1 MVEFYHKFYIYIYIY
16 REREREREAYLNHD
30 IDGYQKKI
38 IHIPKLL
45 YYSYIIKKK
54 KNQRVPR
61 LFSHLKNYRVSNL
74 FKQ

>member
-1 MVEFYHKFYIYIYIY
+1 MILM
-16 REREREREAYLNHD
+16 AT
-30 IDGYQKKI
+30 KK
-38 IHIPKLL
+38 KLYTSPSCYTIL
-45 YYSYIIKKK
+45 ILKKKKKK